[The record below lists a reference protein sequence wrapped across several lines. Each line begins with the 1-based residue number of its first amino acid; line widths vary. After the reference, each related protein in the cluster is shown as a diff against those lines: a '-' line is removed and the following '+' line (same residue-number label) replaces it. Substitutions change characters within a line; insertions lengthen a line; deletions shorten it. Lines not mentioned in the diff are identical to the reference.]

1 MTNIEKMSSIS
12 RIEALYKINNSGER
26 FLMHVH
32 NNYEIYVS
40 LSNNNKFFIGHR
52 IYDVN
57 RYDVFL
63 FNNTDVHKIN
73 TFDPDNYERYVVMFS
88 PQLFPKS
95 DPELHEL
102 LGCFDT
108 SQQNRS
114 HKLSL
119 LPESRQEFLSIL
131 QKMIDCE
138 HGVSHQFLKQRLYLI
153 QLLLLLKDIR
163 RMFKA
168 KMGFG
173 ISNYIESCRLS
184 NAIPLLREGLPVS
197 TVALKTG
204 FGNDTYFI
212 STFKKNLGFSPKKYL
227 KQG

>member
-1 MTNIEKMSSIS
+1 MSSIS

-119 LPESRQEFLSIL
+119 LP
-131 QKMIDCE
+131 
-138 HGVSHQFLKQRLYLI
+138 
-153 QLLLLLKDIR
+153 
-163 RMFKA
+163 
-168 KMGFG
+168 
-173 ISNYIESCRLS
+173 
-184 NAIPLLREGLPVS
+184 
-197 TVALKTG
+197 
-204 FGNDTYFI
+204 
-212 STFKKNLGFSPKKYL
+212 
-227 KQG
+227 

>member
-1 MTNIEKMSSIS
+1 MMTNIEKMSSIS

-63 FNNTDVHKIN
+63 FNNTDAHKIN
-73 TFDPDNYERYVVMFS
+73 TFDPDNYERYVFMFS
-88 PQLFPKS
+88 PQLFPTS

-108 SQQNRS
+108 GQQNRS

-119 LPESRQEFLSIL
+119 LPEQRHSPLERRTARIDGGAENRLRQRYVLYFHF
-131 QKMIDCE
+131 QKK
-138 HGVSHQFLKQRLYLI
+138 S
-153 QLLLLLKDIR
+153 
-163 RMFKA
+163 
-168 KMGFG
+168 
-173 ISNYIESCRLS
+173 
-184 NAIPLLREGLPVS
+184 GLF
-197 TVALKTG
+197 A
-204 FGNDTYFI
+204 
-212 STFKKNLGFSPKKYL
+212 
-227 KQG
+227 

>member
-1 MTNIEKMSSIS
+1 M
-12 RIEALYKINNSGER
+12 
-26 FLMHVH
+26 
-32 NNYEIYVS
+32 
-40 LSNNNKFFIGHR
+40 
-52 IYDVN
+52 
-57 RYDVFL
+57 FL
-63 FNNTDVHKIN
+63 FNNTDVHKID

-88 PQLFPKS
+88 PQLFLKS

-102 LGCFDT
+102 LGCFDAG
-108 SQQNRS
+108 QQNRS

-138 HGVSHQFLKQRLYLI
+138 QGAVSHQFLKQRLYLI
-153 QLLLLLKDIR
+153 QLLLLLNDIR
-163 RMFKA
+163 RRFKA

-204 FGNDTYFI
+204 FGSDTYFI

-227 KQG
+227 K